1 MTRFTATSHGS
12 LAHRHGA
19 AARLSG
25 FLAML
30 RPRHPGSARAP
41 LGAALAASEEALEED
56 PVRGPGWF
64 DSSWDLS
71 RGLEVREGLPGDAKL
86 NEWIEACLRA

>member
-1 MTRFTATSHGS
+1 MTRFTTPSHGS
-12 LAHRHGA
+12 LVHPHGP
-19 AARLSG
+19 AARFSG
-25 FLAML
+25 LLAML
-30 RPRHPGSARAP
+30 RPRHPEAIRTPFDAAP
-41 LGAALAASEEALEED
+41 AASEEALEED

-86 NEWIEACLRA
+86 NEWIESCLRA